1 MPSLNLNNLCRKTYN
16 EVYTHIRRFIHPSIK
31 VIFHES
37 YASVLGKTVRDAVS
51 FIDTS
56 VETEYGA
63 SVIHS
68 KMA

>member
-16 EVYTHIRRFIHPSIK
+16 EVYTHIRHFIHPSIK

-37 YASVLGKTVRDAVS
+37 YASVFGETVRDAVS
-51 FIDTS
+51 FIGTS

-63 SVIHS
+63 SVTRS
-68 KMA
+68 KMT